1 MPQEL
6 KARPRLR
13 YPVAVEGK
21 YDKIKLES
29 LFEGEFFV
37 TNGFSLFKDQGKKTL
52 FRRLAEKTPIIVF
65 TDSDSAGRLIR
76 NHFKGIL
83 PADRL
88 IHLYIPQVKGKERR
102 KSAPSREGYLG
113 VEGSDSALLR
123 SIFAPYVLGEEPVEE
138 GGESPFQKSSC
149 PQKGNPLKRSELYEL
164 GYEGGTGSR
173 EKRKELLRLCGLPDN
188 LSTAAML
195 EALNLLYTRE
205 ELERLLGEL
214 KEQAE

>member
-1 MPQEL
+1 M
-6 KARPRLR
+6 
-13 YPVAVEGK
+13 
-21 YDKIKLES
+21 I
-29 LFEGEFFV
+29 LF
-37 TNGFSLFKDQGKKTL
+37 S
-52 FRRLAEKTPIIVF
+52 
-65 TDSDSAGRLIR
+65 DSDSAGRLIR

-88 IHLYIPQVKGKERR
+88 IHLYIPQVKGKEKR
-102 KSAPSREGYLG
+102 KSAPSKEGYLG

-123 SIFAPYVLGEEPVEE
+123 SIFAPYILKTEEYSARGGPFGKKGE
-138 GGESPFQKSSC
+138 
-149 PQKGNPLKRSELYEL
+149 PLKRTELYDL

-173 EKRKELLRLCGLPDN
+173 EKRKKLLRLCGLPDN

>member
-1 MPQEL
+1 MEPKKPYL
-6 KARPRLR
+6 C

-29 LFEGEFFV
+29 LFEGNFFV
-37 TNGFSLFKDQGKKTL
+37 TNGFSFFKDEGKKNF
-52 FRRLAEKTPIIVF
+52 FRRLAEKTPIIIF

-88 IHLYIPQVKGKERR
+88 IHLYIPQVKGKEKR
-102 KSAPSREGYLG
+102 KSAPSKEGYLG

-123 SIFAPYVLGEEPVEE
+123 SIFAPYILDVEKLSDNGEGRSEKRE
-138 GGESPFQKSSC
+138 
-149 PQKGNPLKRSELYEL
+149 PLKRLELYNL
-164 GYEGGTGSR
+164 GYEGGTGSK
-173 EKRKELLRLCGLPDN
+173 EKRKKLLRLCGLPDN
-188 LSTAAML
+188 LSTTAML

-205 ELERLLGEL
+205 ELEQLLNDREAQT
-214 KEQAE
+214 K

>member
-21 YDKIKLES
+21 YDKIKLQS
-29 LFEGEFFV
+29 PLEGEFFV

-88 IHLYIPQVKGKERR
+88 IHLYIPQVKGKEKR
-102 KSAPSREGYLG
+102 KSAPSKEGYLG

-123 SIFAPYVLGEEPVEE
+123 SIFAPYILKTEEYSARGGPFGKKGE
-138 GGESPFQKSSC
+138 
-149 PQKGNPLKRSELYEL
+149 PLKRTELYDL

-173 EKRKELLRLCGLPDN
+173 EKRKKLLRLCGLPDN